1 MEDRNSN
8 SMNKGEE
15 SKMSMTMEYV
25 NSMESKEHNNN
36 NISTLICWSQIEESS
51 KGIIFQVLKSSCT
64 YI

>member
-36 NISTLICWSQIEESS
+36 NISTLIWWSQIEKSS
-51 KGIIFQVLKSSCT
+51 KGIIFQVIKSSCI